1 MVAAWRLRKAASAP
15 PPSAV
20 LFSAV
25 PQWVGRL
32 SSKIQRSMR
41 RFLVRGGI
49 AVVLLVVLW
58 FFTSRW
64 CALLVDQF

>member
-1 MVAAWRLRKAASAP
+1 
-15 PPSAV
+15 
-20 LFSAV
+20 
-25 PQWVGRL
+25 
-32 SSKIQRSMR
+32 MR